1 MRLSS
6 SRREGCCL
14 QDDIME
20 NVIEC
25 RNITHYYGK
34 RLIYEDLSFAVPRG
48 RILGLL
54 GKNGTG
60 KTTTINI
67 LSGFLQPRSG
77 ECLIL
82 GEKIGQMNPLTR
94 RKISLLIEGHVQY
107 QFMTIEQIERFYS
120 RFYPNWK
127 REAYYELMSRLKVAP
142 HQRINRMSC
151 GQRSQVA
158 LGLILAQDA
167 EVLVLDDFSLGLDP
181 GYRRLF
187 VDYMREYAKA
197 ENKTVFLTSH
207 IIQDMERLIDD
218 CIIMDYGKILVQMP
232 VEELMGK
239 FRRYTTQVE
248 ADFKLKDTEGIYN
261 PSVIRSSMEL
271 FSMLPEEEVRARL
284 AAQGVGNLSVE
295 RVGLEDAFIG
305 LTGKY

>member
-1 MRLSS
+1 
-6 SRREGCCL
+6 
-14 QDDIME
+14 ME

-232 VEELMGK
+232 VEELLGK

-248 ADFKLKDTEGIYN
+248 AEFKLKDTEGIYN

-271 FSMLPEEEVRARL
+271 FSMLPEEEVKARL

>member
-1 MRLSS
+1 
-6 SRREGCCL
+6 
-14 QDDIME
+14 ME

-232 VEELMGK
+232 VEELLGK

-248 ADFKLKDTEGIYN
+248 ADFRLKDTEGIYN

>member
-1 MRLSS
+1 
-6 SRREGCCL
+6 
-14 QDDIME
+14 ME

-34 RLIYEDLSFAVPRG
+34 RLIYEDLSFSVPRG

-82 GEKIGQMNPLTR
+82 GEKIGNMNPLTR

-107 QFMTIEQIERFYS
+107 QFMTIEQIERFYAS
-120 RFYPNWK
+120 FYPSWK

-207 IIQDMERLIDD
+207 IIQDMERLVDD

-232 VEELMGK
+232 VQELLGT
-239 FRRYTTQVE
+239 FRRYTSKVSEGFELQD
-248 ADFKLKDTEGIYN
+248 ADGIYN
-261 PSVIRSSMEL
+261 PSVIRSSLEL
-271 FSMLPEEEVRARL
+271 FSMLPEDLVRQRL
-284 AAQGVGNLSVE
+284 AAQGVTDVKVE
-295 RVGLEDAFIG
+295 SVGLEDAFIG

>member
-1 MRLSS
+1 
-6 SRREGCCL
+6 
-14 QDDIME
+14 ME

-232 VEELMGK
+232 VEELLGK

>member
-1 MRLSS
+1 
-6 SRREGCCL
+6 
-14 QDDIME
+14 ME

-34 RLIYEDLSFAVPRG
+34 LLIYEDLSFAVPRG

-232 VEELMGK
+232 VEELLGK

-248 ADFKLKDTEGIYN
+248 ADFKLQDTEGIYN

-271 FSMLPEEEVRARL
+271 FSMLPEEEVKARL

>member
-1 MRLSS
+1 
-6 SRREGCCL
+6 
-14 QDDIME
+14 ME

-120 RFYPNWK
+120 RFYPNWR

-232 VEELMGK
+232 VEELLGK

-271 FSMLPEEEVRARL
+271 FSMLPEEEVKARL
-284 AAQGVGNLSVE
+284 AAQGIGNLSVE

>member
-1 MRLSS
+1 
-6 SRREGCCL
+6 
-14 QDDIME
+14 ME

-197 ENKTVFLTSH
+197 EDKTVFLTSH

-232 VEELMGK
+232 VEELLGK

-271 FSMLPEEEVRARL
+271 FSMLPEEEVKARL

>member
-1 MRLSS
+1 M
-6 SRREGCCL
+6 

-197 ENKTVFLTSH
+197 ESKTVFLTSH

-232 VEELMGK
+232 VEELLGK

-284 AAQGVGNLSVE
+284 AAQGVRNLSVE